1 MGENGKLISGG
12 ERQRIALARA
22 LYSKPKLLI
31 MDEPTGALD
40 SETEFRILES
50 LKELNQTCT
59 IIIIT
64 HSIAAIKQS
73 SSIVYL
79 ENGKIIANGS
89 YNDISSYLLNLDN
102 LQQ

>member
-1 MGENGKLISGG
+1 
-12 ERQRIALARA
+12 
-22 LYSKPKLLI
+22 

-79 ENGKIIANGS
+79 ENGKILANGS
-89 YNDISSYLLNLDN
+89 YNDISSYLLDLDN
-102 LQQ
+102 LQK